1 MAEIGR
7 WGGHKFEVSA
17 EVVRSFTGLTIK
29 GSSETEDKTSSKQ
42 KYVSRKNGKPV
53 EISLTAHLSAF
64 LGCDVRAEALAFVD
78 HARAGKTD
86 YFYVGD
92 AKLVTCQLMLTD
104 ASVEEVEI
112 SGGNTWTR
120 ADVKL
125 TMKQC
130 SKNDGSS
137 GSGSSGSGGSKK
149 ASTKTTSTKTTTK
162 TTSKTTA
169 SGLVSAVVG
178 AISGVAKTVASG
190 LSAAQQYISSTV
202 KKVQSVSTAAKKTS
216 ATKKTTTTSKNCVIT
231 TKKITRVG
239 GTPTIKLNT
248 K

>member
-149 ASTKTTSTKTTTK
+149 ASTKTTS
-162 TTSKTTA
+162 KTTA

-190 LSAAQQYISSTV
+190 LGAAQQYISSTV